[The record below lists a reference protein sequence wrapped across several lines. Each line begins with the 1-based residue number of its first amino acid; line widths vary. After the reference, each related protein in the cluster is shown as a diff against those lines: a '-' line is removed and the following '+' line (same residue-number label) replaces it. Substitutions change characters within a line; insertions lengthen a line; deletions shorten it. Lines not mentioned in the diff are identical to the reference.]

1 MMETIKLIHVVTAL
15 LSGAGFLVRGLLM
28 LRDSPMLATRLL
40 RVAPHVN
47 DTVLLAAAIVLTIN
61 IQQYPFVRGWLTAKV
76 IALVVY
82 IVLGMIALRRGR
94 TRFVRAVA
102 FAGALVAFGYIV
114 AVAVTRSPSLGI
126 ANY

>member
-28 LRDSPMLATRLL
+28 LRDSPMLATRFL

-61 IQQYPFVRGWLTAKV
+61 IQQYPFVHGWLTAKV

-94 TRFVRAVA
+94 TRGTRVIA
-102 FAGALVAFGYIV
+102 FFAALLVFAYIV
-114 AVAVTRSPSLGI
+114 SVALTRSASLSLGS
-126 ANY
+126 

>member
-94 TRFVRAVA
+94 TRGTRVIA
-102 FAGALVAFGYIV
+102 FFAALLVFAYIV
-114 AVAVTRSPSLGI
+114 SVALTRSASLSLGS
-126 ANY
+126 